1 MKKINTCMQQMKAF
15 KFRIYPSK
23 DQVNQLAQFFGAKR
37 WLFNHYLAEQKHRFE
52 AKEKHLTN
60 FDINKLITQLKKTE
74 ELGWLKEIDDWC
86 LKNASEDLSNAYSNF
101 FNSIKGKRKGKK
113 MEIPKFKKRGNQQS
127 YRTRNIKIT
136 EEGLR
141 LPKIKTHIN
150 IELDRDLTGCKIKSA
165 TITKTPSGKYFVSIL
180 TEVDIPLLP
189 MSGREVGIDMGLKDL
204 LILSDGT
211 KFHHPEKLLAKAKQQ
226 LKKQQKKL
234 SRKTKGSKNRDKQRI
249 RVVKKYEKI
258 TSIRND
264 YYHNISTHLVKNY
277 DAIYMEDLNVAG
289 MIRNRKLSRAIH
301 EPAWSTLSSM
311 IEYKSDWY
319 GKTYYRISR
328 WTPSTKTCSCC
339 GHKLESIGMSVREWT
354 CPSCGT
360 HHDRDLNAALNI
372 KNVGQMDLYNKKLS
386 DAIADLDISDIP
398 VALQKMTSKI
408 ERSSDLS
415 LVNHGSEQTT
425 RSLVV

>member
-1 MKKINTCMQQMKAF
+1 MQQLKAF
-15 KFRIYPSK
+15 KFRIYPTEN
-23 DQVNQLAQFFGAKR
+23 QANQLTQFFGAKR
-37 WLFNHYLAEQKHRFE
+37 WLFNHYLAEQKRRFE
-52 AKEKHLTN
+52 SKEKHLTN

-113 MEIPKFKKRGNQQS
+113 MEVPKFKKRSNQQA
-127 YRTRNIKIT
+127 YRTRNIKID
-136 EEGLR
+136 EQGLK
-141 LPKIKTHIN
+141 LPKIKTYIN
-150 IELDRDLTGCKIKSA
+150 IKLDRDLTDCKIKSA
-165 TITKTPSGKYFVSIL
+165 TITKTPSGKYFVSVL
-180 TEVDIPLLP
+180 TETDIQLLP

-226 LKKQQKKL
+226 LKTQQKKL
-234 SRKTKGSKNRDKQRI
+234 ARKAKGSKNRDKQRTH
-249 RVVKKYEKI
+249 VAKKYEKI
-258 TSIRND
+258 ASIRND
-264 YYHNISTHLVKNY
+264 YYHNISTHLVRNY

-289 MIRNRKLSRAIH
+289 MIKNRKLSRAIH
-301 EPAWSTLSSM
+301 ESAWSTLSNM
-311 IEYKSDWY
+311 IEYKADWY

-339 GHKLESIGMSVREWT
+339 GHKLESISMGVREWT
-354 CPSCGT
+354 CPSCGA

-372 KNVGQMDLYNKKLS
+372 KNTGQMDLYNKKLS
-386 DAIADLDISDIP
+386 DAIADLVEIP

-415 LVNHGSEQTT
+415 LVGHGSEQTT
-425 RSLVV
+425 RLVV